1 MDITRI
7 IEIALSLIAVFTAII
22 LHEVAHGSVAFR
34 LGDPTAKARGRLTLN
49 PIAHIDP
56 IGTILVPIFLLIINS
71 PFLFGWAKPVPIN
84 PSYFR
89 NPFKG
94 MLYVAVAGPATN
106 LALAL
111 ATTVIGRVVLLT
123 IPDRLLFF
131 NHTFAGNLVHALVY
145 LLGIFVIYNIIL
157 AAFNMIPIPPLDG
170 SRVLTYFLPPEGR
183 RVMVMLERYGF
194 IILIALIYLGGLQAL
209 FNLMGGLWQG
219 LLGNRWLIALS
230 AF

>member
-1 MDITRI
+1 MDITQI
-7 IEIALSLIAVFTAII
+7 LEIALSLIAIFTAII
-22 LHEVAHGSVAFR
+22 LHEVAHGYVAFR

-49 PIAHIDP
+49 PLAHIDP
-56 IGTILVPIFLLIINS
+56 IGTILVPIFLLIVRS

-84 PSYFR
+84 PTYFR

-106 LALAL
+106 VALAL
-111 ATTVIGRVVLLT
+111 AATVIGRVVLLA
-123 IPDRLLFF
+123 IPDTLLFF

-145 LLGIFVIYNIIL
+145 LLGIFVIYNVIL

-183 RVMVMLERYGF
+183 RVMIMLERYGF
-194 IILIALIYLGGLQAL
+194 IILIALIYLGGLRAL
-209 FNLMGGLWQG
+209 FDLMGGLWQG
-219 LLGNRWLIALS
+219 LLGSRWLIALS
-230 AF
+230 VF

>member
-1 MDITRI
+1 MTITDIL
-7 IEIALSLIAVFTAII
+7 EIALSLIAVFTAII
-22 LHEVAHGSVAFR
+22 LHEVAHGYVAFR
-34 LGDPTAKARGRLTLN
+34 LGDPTAKTRGRLTLN
-49 PIAHIDP
+49 PLAHIDP

-84 PSYFR
+84 PGYFR

-111 ATTVIGRVVLLT
+111 ATTVIGRVVLLA
-123 IPDRLLFF
+123 IPDTLLFF
-131 NHTFAGNLVHALVY
+131 NHTFAGNLIHVLVY

-157 AAFNMIPIPPLDG
+157 AVFNMIPIPPLDG

-183 RVMVMLERYGF
+183 RVMIMLERYGF
-194 IILIALIYLGGLQAL
+194 IILIALIYLGGLHAL
-209 FNLMGGLWQG
+209 FNLMGGLWEG
-219 LLGNRWLIALS
+219 LLGSRWLIALS
-230 AF
+230 FF

>member
-1 MDITRI
+1 MNITAI
-7 IEIALSLIAVFTAII
+7 LEIVLSLIAVFTAII
-22 LHEVAHGSVAFR
+22 LHEVAHGYVAFR
-34 LGDPTAKARGRLTLN
+34 LGDPTAKSRGRLTLN
-49 PIAHIDP
+49 PLAHIDP
-56 IGTILVPIFLLIINS
+56 IGTILVPIFLLIMRS

-84 PSYFR
+84 PNYFR

-106 LALAL
+106 VALAL
-111 ATTVIGRVVLLT
+111 ATTVIGRVVLLA
-123 IPDRLLFF
+123 IPDSLLFF
-131 NHTFAGNLVHALVY
+131 NHTFAGNLVHAFVY
-145 LLGIFVIYNIIL
+145 LLGIFVIYNVIL

-183 RVMVMLERYGF
+183 RVMIMLERYGF
-194 IILIALIYLGGLQAL
+194 IILIALIYLGGLRAL

-219 LLGNRWLIALS
+219 LLGSRWLIALS